1 MKLLVLPLILATG
14 LAAGCGIE
22 DDKVVVSQGC
32 KNHGGVAGQTG
43 AESYADQ
50 VLRDTYDA
58 TIILCKDGSVVRVGK

>member
-1 MKLLVLPLILATG
+1 MKRLILPLILVAG

-22 DDKVVVSQGC
+22 DDKIVVSQGC
-32 KNHGGVAGQTG
+32 KNHGGIAETG
-43 AESYADQ
+43 AEYVDQ